1 MSRNTPRICLYLRLT
16 CIVALVSLIGLML
29 SAVGCAT
36 KDQRQQLAATAN
48 RALVVAE
55 AFGAVK
61 PVEAAAIRKGGK
73 LLIDLDAAGTKE
85 AKIAVLSDAVVDFA
99 QERGAISDVEADQ
112 LRAAKVVDLPP
123 AVSPDLTAT
132 K

>member
-1 MSRNTPRICLYLRLT
+1 MKNHIAN
-16 CIVALVSLIGLML
+16 ALSLLMFIAVLIGGTILT
-29 SAVGCAT
+29 SCASNE
-36 KDQRQQLAATAN
+36 QLTESAN

-61 PVEAAAIRKGGK
+61 PQEAAAIRKGGK
-73 LLIDLDAAGTKE
+73 LLIDLDTADTKE

-99 QERGAISDVEADQ
+99 QERGAISDTEADAMRQ
-112 LRAAKVVDLPP
+112 AKVVELGTSPPSLP
-123 AVSPDLTAT
+123 ASTTAT

>member
-1 MSRNTPRICLYLRLT
+1 MKSILLSMILAVAVLGGMSLT
-16 CIVALVSLIGLML
+16 SCVNDKQS
-29 SAVGCAT
+29 
-36 KDQRQQLAATAN
+36 LAASAN
-48 RALVVAE
+48 RALIVAE

-73 LLIDLDAAGTKE
+73 LLLDLDTADTKE

-99 QERGAISDVEADQ
+99 EERGALSPAEVDA
-112 LRAAKVVDLPP
+112 LRTAKVVELGTNQPVPP
-123 AVSPDLTAT
+123 ASTTAT

>member
-1 MSRNTPRICLYLRLT
+1 MKNHIANTL
-16 CIVALVSLIGLML
+16 SLIMFI
-29 SAVGCAT
+29 AVLIGGTILTSCASNE
-36 KDQRQQLAATAN
+36 QLTESAN

-61 PVEAAAIRKGGK
+61 PAEAAAIRKGGK
-73 LLIDLDAAGTKE
+73 LLLDLDTADTKE

-99 QERGAISDVEADQ
+99 QERGALSDTEADA
-112 LRAAKVVDLPP
+112 LRQAKVVDLPP
-123 AVSPDLTAT
+123 APATVTAT

>member
-16 CIVALVSLIGLML
+16 SIVALVGLIGLML
-29 SAVGCAT
+29 SAVGCAS

-73 LLIDLDAAGTKE
+73 LLIDLDTAGTQE

-99 QERGAISDVEADQ
+99 QERGAISDAEADQ
-112 LRAAKVVDLPP
+112 LRAAKVVDLPLDSAAITP
-123 AVSPDLTAT
+123 S